1 MTPHL
6 LNHAFTLPL
15 ARATVFPF
23 FSNAENLE
31 SLTPRELHFKIL
43 TPTPIAMKTG
53 AFIDYQIRLFGIPLG
68 WKTEITLWNP
78 PYEFI
83 DTQLKGPYA
92 LWIHHHTFEE
102 RGPNATLLRD
112 RVTYRLPLEPLG
124 RLGLPLVRRELER
137 IFRFRQEAVARHF
150 GVRPVPS

>member
-1 MTPHL
+1 MTPHVL
-6 LNHAFTLPL
+6 DHAFALPL
-15 ARATVFPF
+15 ARSAVFPF

-31 SLTPRELHFKIL
+31 LLTPGELHFKIL

-53 AFIDYQIRLFGIPLG
+53 ARIDYQIRLFGFPLN
-68 WKTEITLWNP
+68 WRTEITLWNP

-92 LWIHHHTFEE
+92 LWVHHHTFEE
-102 RGPNATLLRD
+102 RGAKATLLRD